1 MVFSCYQGM
10 VQGKLFSFF
19 PVFSSVALL
28 SDCLHCHS
36 NTNISTPSHPCI
48 NLSQKPLQSKD
59 QNTIHVMLLESSR
72 KDSTYASERL
82 CIISTCLTHHY
93 MISHSQTNLTTTWQA
108 PPNKT
113 SYIMQCVTT
122 RPWYIN
128 PNASIFMSSNHIIKM
143 PHHPYHVITQFKL
156 SCHINH

>member
-48 NLSQKPLQSKD
+48 NLSQKPLRSKD
-59 QNTIHVMLLESSR
+59 RNTIHVMLLESSR

-82 CIISTCLTHHY
+82 CIISHL
-93 MISHSQTNLTTTWQA
+93 
-108 PPNKT
+108 
-113 SYIMQCVTT
+113 
-122 RPWYIN
+122 
-128 PNASIFMSSNHIIKM
+128 PNASLHDLTLSNESPLHDKLHPTKPHTLCNVSPLGLDTSTLMRQFSCHPTTSSKCHITLTMSSPN
-143 PHHPYHVITQFKL
+143 
-156 SCHINH
+156 SS